1 MLLVHQKREANV
13 VVHNIV
19 RWAVHVIGEG
29 RLIPD
34 FCLEPLSCIR
44 PLPPFFFVISLLV
57 FIFNISIIQKNNRK
71 EK

>member
-44 PLPPFFFVISLLV
+44 PFPPFFFCNFSVG
-57 FIFNISIIQKNNRK
+57 FYF
-71 EK
+71 